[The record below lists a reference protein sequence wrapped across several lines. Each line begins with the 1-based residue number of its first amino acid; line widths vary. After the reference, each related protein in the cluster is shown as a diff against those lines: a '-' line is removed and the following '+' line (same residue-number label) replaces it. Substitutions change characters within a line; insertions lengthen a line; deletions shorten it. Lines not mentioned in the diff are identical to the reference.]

1 MKVLVFALAA
11 GALSLS
17 SAAMA
22 QGRIRLVCPQAHASV
37 SHRVLAE
44 STEDA
49 AVNTAAIER
58 DTAYIS
64 AAGEAYWRR
73 VHASPQGVNYDIV
86 FGAGAYDE
94 NYLQPKV
101 PVYEIY

>member
-17 SAAMA
+17 SAATA
-22 QGRIRLVCPQAHASV
+22 QGRIRLVCPQAHSAV

-44 STEDA
+44 STADA

-73 VHASPQGVNYDIV
+73 VHASPQGANYDII

-94 NYLQPKV
+94 NYLQPKE
-101 PVYEIY
+101 PIYEIY

>member
-1 MKVLVFALAA
+1 MKMLAFALAA
-11 GALSLS
+11 SALSLS
-17 SAAMA
+17 SAATA
-22 QGRIRLVCPQAHASV
+22 QGRIRLVCPEVHASA
-37 SHRVLAE
+37 SHRVVAE
-44 STEDA
+44 STTDA

-73 VHASPQGVNYDIV
+73 VHASPQGANYDIV

-94 NYLQPKV
+94 NYLQPKE
-101 PVYEIY
+101 PIYGIY

>member
-1 MKVLVFALAA
+1 MKVLAFAIAV

-17 SAAMA
+17 SAATA
-22 QGRIRLVCPQAHASV
+22 QGRIRLVCPQARASV
-37 SHRVLAE
+37 SNRILAE
-44 STEDA
+44 SAADA
-49 AVNTAAIER
+49 AANTAAIER

-73 VHASPQGVNYDIV
+73 VHASPQGANYDIV

-94 NYLQPKV
+94 NYLQPKE
-101 PVYEIY
+101 PIYEIY